1 LIDRPRRDS
10 RLLQLT
16 DPRGNRSLSLV
27 TKSSSE
33 VVTKLDEL
41 VERSRVEAVEL
52 GLFVDQ
58 EEACL

>member
-10 RLLQLT
+10 RLLQLA
-16 DPRGNRSLSLV
+16 DPRGNRSLSFL
-27 TKSSSE
+27 TEAPSE
-33 VVTKLDEL
+33 VVAKLDEL
-41 VERSRVEAVEL
+41 VERSREEAVEL

>member
-1 LIDRPRRDS
+1 MIDRPRRDG
-10 RLLQLT
+10 RLRQLT
-16 DPRGNRSLSLV
+16 DPRGNRSLSFL
-27 TKSSSE
+27 TEASGE
-33 VVTKLDEL
+33 VVAKLDEL